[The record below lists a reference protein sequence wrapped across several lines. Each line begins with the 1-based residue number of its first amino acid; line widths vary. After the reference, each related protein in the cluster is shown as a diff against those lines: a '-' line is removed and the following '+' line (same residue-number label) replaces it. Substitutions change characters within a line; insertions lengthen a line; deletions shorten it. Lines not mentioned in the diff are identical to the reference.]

1 MGYYV
6 LDKHMY
12 SGKILSE
19 YLKSPVTGARP
30 CGSAPPARKWPRW
43 TLCRKAFTLPC
54 SLKAANMK
62 LQRSVLG
69 IMAVLCL
76 TLCGCKGRPLPD
88 GMEEAALLGAGQEVV
103 LLMAG
108 GDYTSVYDAL
118 REDVAVGT
126 SLKRC
131 VWLSVCSNC

>member
-1 MGYYV
+1 
-6 LDKHMY
+6 
-12 SGKILSE
+12 
-19 YLKSPVTGARP
+19 
-30 CGSAPPARKWPRW
+30 
-43 TLCRKAFTLPC
+43 
-54 SLKAANMK
+54 MK

-126 SLKRC
+126 SAEEIASLMEKAAGNAGDYRKMT
-131 VWLSVCSNC
+131 

>member
-1 MGYYV
+1 
-6 LDKHMY
+6 
-12 SGKILSE
+12 
-19 YLKSPVTGARP
+19 
-30 CGSAPPARKWPRW
+30 
-43 TLCRKAFTLPC
+43 
-54 SLKAANMK
+54 MK

-118 REDVAVGT
+118 REDVAAGT
-126 SLKRC
+126 SVEEIALLMEQAAGNAGEYRQITDRMTTGQSSNGEEYGVAVFYCEFSKD
-131 VWLSVCSNC
+131 SVLFRTAFDVNLELIGLEVKKQ

>member
-1 MGYYV
+1 
-6 LDKHMY
+6 
-12 SGKILSE
+12 
-19 YLKSPVTGARP
+19 
-30 CGSAPPARKWPRW
+30 
-43 TLCRKAFTLPC
+43 
-54 SLKAANMK
+54 MK

-126 SLKRC
+126 SAEEIASLMEQAAGNAGEYRQITDRMTTGQ
-131 VWLSVCSNC
+131 SSNGEEYGVAVFYCEFSKDKIGRAHV